1 MACRPVGLRIG
12 LAREHLVDGHD
23 RTEPVL
29 EPERGQPVR
38 NPRAVG
44 VGRDPH
50 RDPPV
55 GRCVEQGRH
64 AGPWLEQIQQ
74 VTAVATMA
82 FDDTSG
88 VDRAATAGHEQ
99 SDQIDGLHRA
109 HERCP
114 GLDREIASVVG
125 ERAPSRLVLDVLGVG
140 DRPVEVEHQSAGS
153 HARDAIGRVGGSN
166 LLERRPR
173 RSCQT
178 VVVRIPV
185 GVVVRARRTN
195 TYGLNVVLGALDHAG
210 PPIGWIA
217 EIVEAETELP
227 AAVERALAAC
237 DRVLV
242 CWSFYSPDVG
252 TVAAELS
259 AVRRAV
265 SDPDHRVTHLAGGV
279 HTMAEPAAT
288 LGLGFD
294 LAATGEGE
302 QILTDVVRALVDG
315 RPLAEVAGLAWLD
328 GTGLLVRTA
337 TPARHPLD
345 AFPPFAARRRR
356 YNPIEIT
363 RGCIYACRFCQ
374 TPYAFKA
381 SFRHRSVESVA
392 DAVAHLRSRGM
403 RYVRFLTPT
412 ALSYGA
418 DGSESDLGAVEA
430 LLAAARHALGP
441 DGKLYFGTFPSELRP
456 EHVTDEAMRLV
467 GRFCDNRSVQIGA
480 QSGSETVLASSKRGH
495 DVAAVERAVRTAV
508 AHGLRPDVDLLFGLP
523 GETDADARASLAL
536 AERLTA
542 LGARMHGHTFLPL
555 PGTPY
560 RSAAPGTVSD
570 AVRLDLERLA
580 ARGALYG
587 QWARQERVAVTLA
600 RPQARPGK

>member
-1 MACRPVGLRIG
+1 M
-12 LAREHLVDGHD
+12 
-23 RTEPVL
+23 
-29 EPERGQPVR
+29 
-38 NPRAVG
+38 
-44 VGRDPH
+44 
-50 RDPPV
+50 
-55 GRCVEQGRH
+55 
-64 AGPWLEQIQQ
+64 
-74 VTAVATMA
+74 
-82 FDDTSG
+82 
-88 VDRAATAGHEQ
+88 
-99 SDQIDGLHRA
+99 
-109 HERCP
+109 
-114 GLDREIASVVG
+114 
-125 ERAPSRLVLDVLGVG
+125 
-140 DRPVEVEHQSAGS
+140 
-153 HARDAIGRVGGSN
+153 
-166 LLERRPR
+166 
-173 RSCQT
+173 
-178 VVVRIPV
+178 RIPV

-210 PPIGWIA
+210 PSTGWTA
-217 EIVEAETELP
+217 EIVEAEADLA

-252 TVAAELS
+252 TVTAEL
-259 AVRRAV
+259 AGIRRAV
-265 SDPDHRVTHLAGGV
+265 SDPGHRVTHLAGGV
-279 HTMAEPAAT
+279 HAMAEPAAT
-288 LGLGFD
+288 LALGFD

-302 QILTDVVRALVDG
+302 QLLVDLVDALIEGRALAD
-315 RPLAEVAGLAWLD
+315 VAGLAWLD
-328 GTGLLVRTA
+328 GEGVLVRTA
-337 TPARHPLD
+337 TPPRHPLD
-345 AFPPFAARRRR
+345 AFPPFAARWRR

-381 SFRHRSVESVA
+381 TFRHRSVESVA
-392 DAVAHLRSRGM
+392 DAVTHMRTRGM

-418 DGSESDLGAVEA
+418 DGPDGDLGAVEA
-430 LLAAARHALGP
+430 LLAAARAAIGP

-456 EHVTDEAMRLV
+456 EHVTDEAMRLIT
-467 GRFCDNRSVQIGA
+467 RFCDNRSVQIGA
-480 QSGSETVLASSKRGH
+480 QSGSEAVLASAKRGH
-495 DVAAVERAVRTAV
+495 GVEAVERAVRVAL

-560 RSAAPGTVSD
+560 RSAPPGAVSD